1 MAQFNLPCETCAPAW
16 KIMDALKITF
26 TKFKARQGRARSI
39 FFFSTRRRH
48 TRWKE
53 CYNSARTILFSIEFE
68 FQISLSYIFLILFPV
83 IVLYENSNVILRE
96 RKMAVIWRCDGT
108 IRVIEIILRAS
119 TLRRYGMTTRT
130 RTKVLS
136 RIRCSSR
143 EGRFRSECT
152 TTFHPSWPP
161 HLSRIS
167 IPSTTIKGYPGI
179 DVLISLTLLVVL
191 SFREMQN
198 IREAAARATSC
209 IWRSYFQTLAFKH
222 VIALCNSFT
231 TVMACDES
239 HYNIYTYI

>member
-1 MAQFNLPCETCAPAW
+1 MYAMAQFNLPCETCAPAW

-39 FFFSTRRRH
+39 FFFLHVGVYSL
-48 TRWKE
+48 E
-53 CYNSARTILFSIEFE
+53 GVLQFCSNNSILDRIWISN
-68 FQISLSYIFLILFPV
+68 ISLVYFLILFPV

-108 IRVIEIILRAS
+108 IRVIVIILRAS

-179 DVLISLTLLVVL
+179 DVLLV
-191 SFREMQN
+191 
-198 IREAAARATSC
+198 
-209 IWRSYFQTLAFKH
+209 
-222 VIALCNSFT
+222 
-231 TVMACDES
+231 
-239 HYNIYTYI
+239 